1 MPFNLKYKISKTT
14 SKILSKTLKILP
26 TGGKSLPGLTFIRMM
41 GLGGITTLEN
51 DKIKHGSIII
61 TGTNGKTTT
70 TKMIIGLLSKDNEI
84 AKSVDNNTIYALT
97 TGLINNK
104 GDLGVFEY
112 GIRDI
117 KHGQP
122 ETIQKIINP
131 IGVVYTNISREHTQ
145 VAGIKNPFEEYF
157 KAKRLLSQNMK
168 KGLIITNADDPFTAH
183 IGLEKEKD
191 IKILYYGFDLN
202 ITNTIGQI
210 ANCPNC
216 GKPLKYNKHFMN
228 HRGEY
233 YCNCGFKKPEP
244 DVKLTNLTTKDN
256 KWLIEIEANS
266 YNYINKKPIQ
276 FKLELK
282 TPILGLHNIYNTL
295 CAITVYS
302 AFTPKTETIEENIKE
317 YYSNLDKSILPHGRF
332 EIIKYKDKLIGVGQG
347 DNGDALLVNSLFM
360 KQHLKNNKLH
370 FIYTTPDE
378 FEEEIFNDHLNIIKG
393 LKPNHISVLPGR
405 TSTNIGLYYCD
416 KLSFLFESDVHL
428 IKELDKRIEKI
439 IEIIEK
445 SEYKYILITG
455 CGDEHKFWAKL
466 IEKIKETKK

>member
-1 MPFNLKYKISKTT
+1 
-14 SKILSKTLKILP
+14 
-26 TGGKSLPGLTFIRMM
+26 
-41 GLGGITTLEN
+41 
-51 DKIKHGSIII
+51 
-61 TGTNGKTTT
+61 
-70 TKMIIGLLSKDNEI
+70 
-84 AKSVDNNTIYALT
+84 
-97 TGLINNK
+97 
-104 GDLGVFEY
+104 
-112 GIRDI
+112 
-117 KHGQP
+117 
-122 ETIQKIINP
+122 
-131 IGVVYTNISREHTQ
+131 
-145 VAGIKNPFEEYF
+145 
-157 KAKRLLSQNMK
+157 
-168 KGLIITNADDPFTAH
+168 
-183 IGLEKEKD
+183 
-191 IKILYYGFDLN
+191 
-202 ITNTIGQI
+202 
-210 ANCPNC
+210 
-216 GKPLKYNKHFMN
+216 MN